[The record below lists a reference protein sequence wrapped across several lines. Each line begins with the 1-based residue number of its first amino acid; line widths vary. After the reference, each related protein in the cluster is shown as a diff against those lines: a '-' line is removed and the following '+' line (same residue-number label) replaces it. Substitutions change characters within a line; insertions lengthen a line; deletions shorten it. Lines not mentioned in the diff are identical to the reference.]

1 MVKDHSLTQKP
12 KIPEVMLLLV
22 LQTLALHVVPVLGE
36 SVVVVEIQ
44 RTMTKGM
51 AMPTVVT
58 AADLV
63 VATYVD

>member
-1 MVKDHSLTQKP
+1 
-12 KIPEVMLLLV
+12 MLLLV